1 MTSFWALAAALLL
14 AGYGF
19 FLPALLGRKSAP
31 GVDRAKLNWLIH
43 RQKRE
48 EFAAEAGDD
57 KAAERLGDEFD
68 RDLLADL
75 GAAETKPPRQPPE
88 AGKTALIVVLTAL
101 PLAILALYGGLGR
114 MDLIAARPA
123 AVAAAEPGMA
133 AGDLQARIEQL
144 SKRLEQQP
152 GDLEGWLLL
161 GRSLLAVQRVDKAV
175 QAYEFAL
182 KLAPG
187 NPDVEALYAQALG
200 EANQGSLM
208 GKPTEIVES
217 VLRRNPDHMQSLWL
231 AGLAAAEREDKPK
244 AVEYWKKLRSLLP
257 ADGEQTRRLD
267 GYIAELE
274 GAAPAQ
280 AQTADTAPAAAG
292 AGKSIRV
299 KVSLDDRLKGQAG
312 PNDVVFVFARAAE
325 GPPMPLAISRKKV
338 GDLPAEITLNDDM
351 AMAPGMKLSSFP
363 RIVIG
368 ARVSKTG
375 NAMPSPGDL
384 QGLTSPV
391 EAQDGGSYSVEI
403 GQIVN

>member
-1 MTSFWALAAALLL
+1 MTSFWVLAATLLL

-19 FLPALLGRKSAP
+19 FLPTLLGQKSAA
-31 GVDRAKLNWLIH
+31 GVDRARLNWLIN

-48 EFAAEAGDD
+48 ELAAETGDD
-57 KAAERLGDEFD
+57 QAAERLGEEFD

-75 GAAETKPPRQPPE
+75 AAAETGPRRQPPE
-88 AGKTALIVVLTAL
+88 AGKTAVIVVLTAL

-114 MDLIAARPA
+114 MDLVARPA
-123 AVAAAEPGMA
+123 TVAAAEPAMA

-144 SKRLEQQP
+144 SRRLQQQP
-152 GDLEGWLLL
+152 NDLDGWLLL
-161 GRSLLAVQRVDKAV
+161 GRSLLAVQQTDKAV

-200 EANQGSLM
+200 EANQGSLA
-208 GKPTEIVES
+208 GKPTEIIEG
-217 VLRRNPDHMQSLWL
+217 VLQRNPDHMHSLWL
-231 AGLAAAEREDKPK
+231 AGLAAVEREDKPK
-244 AVEYWKKLRSLLP
+244 ALEYWKKLRSLLP
-257 ADGEQTRRLD
+257 PDGEQTRQLD
-267 GYIAELE
+267 GYIAELA
-274 GAAPAQ
+274 GTAPPQ
-280 AQTADTAPAAAG
+280 ARADTAPAAAG

-299 KVSLDDRLKGQAG
+299 KVTLDNKLKGQAG
-312 PNDVVFVFARAAE
+312 PDDVVFVFARAAD

-338 GDLPAEITLNDDM
+338 SDLPAEITLNDGM

-391 EAQDGGSYSVEI
+391 EAQDGGTYSVEI
-403 GQIVN
+403 GQVVN

>member
-1 MTSFWALAAALLL
+1 MTSFWVLAAALLL

-31 GVDRAKLNWLIH
+31 GVDRAKLNWLIN

-48 EFAAEAGDD
+48 ELAAETGDD
-57 KAAERLGDEFD
+57 KAAERFGDEFD

-75 GAAETKPPRQPPE
+75 AAAETKLPRQAPE

-114 MDLIAARPA
+114 MDLIAHPA
-123 AVAAAEPGMA
+123 TVAAAEPDMA

-144 SKRLEQQP
+144 SKRLQQQP
-152 GDLEGWLLL
+152 NDLDGWLLL
-161 GRSLLAVQRVDKAV
+161 GRSLLAVQQMDKAV

-200 EANQGSLM
+200 ETNQGSLV
-208 GKPTEIVES
+208 GKPTEIIAG
-217 VLRRNPDHMQSLWL
+217 VLQRNPDHMHSLWL
-231 AGLAAAEREDKPK
+231 AGLAAVEREDKAK
-244 AVEYWKKLRSLLP
+244 ALEYWKKLRSLLP
-257 ADGEQTRRLD
+257 ADGEQTRQLD

-274 GAAPAQ
+274 GTAPPQ
-280 AQTADTAPAAAG
+280 AKTADTVPAATET
-292 AGKSIRV
+292 GKSIRV
-299 KVSLDDRLKGQAG
+299 KVSLDDKLKGQAG

-338 GDLPAEITLNDDM
+338 SDLPAEITLNDGM

-384 QGLTSPV
+384 QGLTSAV

-403 GQIVN
+403 GQVVN

>member
-1 MTSFWALAAALLL
+1 MTSFWVLAAALLL

-31 GVDRAKLNWLIH
+31 GVDRAKLNWLIN

-48 EFAAEAGDD
+48 ELAAETGDD
-57 KAAERLGDEFD
+57 KAAERFGDEFD

-75 GAAETKPPRQPPE
+75 AAAETKLPRQAPE

-114 MDLIAARPA
+114 MDLIAHPA
-123 AVAAAEPGMA
+123 TVAAAEPDMA

-144 SKRLEQQP
+144 SKRLQQQP
-152 GDLEGWLLL
+152 NDLDGWLLL
-161 GRSLLAVQRVDKAV
+161 GRSLLAVQQMDKAV

-200 EANQGSLM
+200 EANQGSLV
-208 GKPTEIVES
+208 GKPTEIIAG
-217 VLRRNPDHMQSLWL
+217 VLQRNPDHMHSLWL
-231 AGLAAAEREDKPK
+231 AGLAAVEREDKAK
-244 AVEYWKKLRSLLP
+244 ALEYWKKLRSLLP
-257 ADGEQTRRLD
+257 ADGEQTRQLD

-274 GAAPAQ
+274 GTAPPQ
-280 AQTADTAPAAAG
+280 AKTADTVPAATET
-292 AGKSIRV
+292 GKSIRV
-299 KVSLDDRLKGQAG
+299 KVSLDDKLKGQAG

-338 GDLPAEITLNDDM
+338 SDLPAEITLNDGM

-384 QGLTSPV
+384 QGLTSAV

-403 GQIVN
+403 GQVVN

>member
-1 MTSFWALAAALLL
+1 MTSFWVLAAALLL

-31 GVDRAKLNWLIH
+31 GVDRAKLNWLIN

-48 EFAAEAGDD
+48 ELAAETGDD
-57 KAAERLGDEFD
+57 KAAERFGDEFD

-75 GAAETKPPRQPPE
+75 AAAETKLPRQAPE

-114 MDLIAARPA
+114 MDLIAHPA
-123 AVAAAEPGMA
+123 TGAAAEPDMA

-144 SKRLEQQP
+144 SKRLQQQP
-152 GDLEGWLLL
+152 NDLDGWLLL
-161 GRSLLAVQRVDKAV
+161 GRSLLAVQQMDKAV

-200 EANQGSLM
+200 EANQGSLV
-208 GKPTEIVES
+208 GKPTEIIAG
-217 VLRRNPDHMQSLWL
+217 VLQRNPDHMHSLWL
-231 AGLAAAEREDKPK
+231 AGLAAVEREDKAK
-244 AVEYWKKLRSLLP
+244 ALEYWKKLRSLLP
-257 ADGEQTRRLD
+257 ADGEQTRQLD

-274 GAAPAQ
+274 GTAPPQ
-280 AQTADTAPAAAG
+280 AKTADTVPAATET
-292 AGKSIRV
+292 GKSIRV
-299 KVSLDDRLKGQAG
+299 KVSLDDKLKGQAG

-338 GDLPAEITLNDDM
+338 SDLPAEITLNDGM

-384 QGLTSPV
+384 QGLTSAV

-403 GQIVN
+403 GQVVN

>member
-1 MTSFWALAAALLL
+1 MTSFWVLAAALLL

-19 FLPALLGRKSAP
+19 FLPALLGQKSAP
-31 GVDRAKLNWLIH
+31 GVDRARLNWLIH

-48 EFAAEAGDD
+48 ELAAEAGDG
-57 KAAERLGDEFD
+57 KAAELLGDDVD

-75 GAAETKPPRQPPE
+75 AATEAKPRRQEPE

-144 SKRLEQQP
+144 SKRLQQQP
-152 GDLEGWLLL
+152 NDLDGWLLL
-161 GRSLLAVQRVDKAV
+161 GRSLLAVQQMDKAV
-175 QAYEFAL
+175 QAYEFAM
-182 KLAPG
+182 KLAPD
-187 NPDVEALYAQALG
+187 NPDVQALYAQALG
-200 EANQGSLM
+200 EANQGSLQ
-208 GKPTEIVES
+208 GRPTEIIDGI
-217 VLRRNPDHMQSLWL
+217 LQRHPNHMHGLWL
-231 AGLAAAEREDKPK
+231 AGLAAAEREDKAK

-257 ADGEQTRRLD
+257 ADGEQTRQLD

-274 GAAPAQ
+274 GGTPPQ
-280 AQTADTAPAAAG
+280 AKTASTARAEG
-292 AGKSIRV
+292 EAGKSIRV
-299 KVSLDDRLKGQAG
+299 KVTLDAKLKGQAS

-338 GDLPAEITLNDDM
+338 SDLPAEITLNDGM

-375 NAMPSPGDL
+375 NAMPAPGDL

-391 EAQDGGSYSVEI
+391 EAQDGGSYAVEI
-403 GQIVN
+403 GQVVN

>member
-1 MTSFWALAAALLL
+1 MTSFWVLAAALLL

-19 FLPALLGRKSAP
+19 FLPALLGQQSAP
-31 GVDRAKLNWLIH
+31 GVDRARLNWLIN

-48 EFAAEAGDD
+48 ELAAEAGDD
-57 KAAERLGDEFD
+57 KAAERLDDDLD

-75 GAAETKPPRQPPE
+75 TAAETKPPRHTPE
-88 AGKTALIVVLTAL
+88 AGKTTVIVALTAM

-114 MDLIAARPA
+114 MDLIAHPA
-123 AVAAAEPGMA
+123 AVAAAEPAMA

-144 SKRLEQQP
+144 SKRLQQKP
-152 GDLEGWLLL
+152 DDLDGWLLL
-161 GRSLLAVQRVDKAV
+161 GRSLLAVQQMDKAV
-175 QAYEFAL
+175 QAYEFAM

-200 EANQGSLM
+200 EANQGSLV
-208 GKPTEIVES
+208 GKPTEIING
-217 VLRRNPDHMQSLWL
+217 VLQRNPDHMHSLWL
-231 AGLAAAEREDKPK
+231 AGLAAAEREDKAK
-244 AVEYWKKLRSLLP
+244 ALEYWKKLRSLLP
-257 ADGEQTRRLD
+257 ADGEQMRQLD
-267 GYIAELE
+267 GHIAELE
-274 GAAPAQ
+274 GAAPPQ
-280 AQTADTAPAAAG
+280 AKAADTAPASAG

-299 KVSLDDRLKGQAG
+299 KVSLDDKLKGQAG
-312 PNDVVFVFARAAE
+312 PDDVVFVFARAAD

-338 GDLPAEITLNDDM
+338 SDLPAEITLNDGM

>member
-1 MTSFWALAAALLL
+1 MTSFWVLAAALLL

-31 GVDRAKLNWLIH
+31 GVDRAKLNWLIN

-48 EFAAEAGDD
+48 ELAAETGDD
-57 KAAERLGDEFD
+57 KAAERFGDEFD

-75 GAAETKPPRQPPE
+75 AAAETKLPRQAPE

-114 MDLIAARPA
+114 MDLIAHPA
-123 AVAAAEPGMA
+123 TVAAAEPDMA

-144 SKRLEQQP
+144 SKRLQQQP
-152 GDLEGWLLL
+152 NDLDGWLLL
-161 GRSLLAVQRVDKAV
+161 GRSLLAVQQMDKAV

-200 EANQGSLM
+200 EANQGSLV
-208 GKPTEIVES
+208 GKPTEIIAG
-217 VLRRNPDHMQSLWL
+217 VLQRNPDHMHSLWL
-231 AGLAAAEREDKPK
+231 AGLAAVEREDKAK
-244 AVEYWKKLRSLLP
+244 ALEYWKKLRSLLP
-257 ADGEQTRRLD
+257 ADGEQTRQLD

-274 GAAPAQ
+274 GTAPPQ
-280 AQTADTAPAAAG
+280 AKTADTVPAATET
-292 AGKSIRV
+292 GKSIRV
-299 KVSLDDRLKGQAG
+299 KVSLDDKLKGQAG

-338 GDLPAEITLNDDM
+338 SDLPAEITLNDGM

-403 GQIVN
+403 RQVVN